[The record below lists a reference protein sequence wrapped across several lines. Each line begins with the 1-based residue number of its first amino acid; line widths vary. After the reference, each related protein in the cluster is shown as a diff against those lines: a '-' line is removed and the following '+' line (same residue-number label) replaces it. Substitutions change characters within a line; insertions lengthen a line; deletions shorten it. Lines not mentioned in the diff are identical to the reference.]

1 MDELAKLYIR
11 RDGKKYRVKVFQ
23 NSVGI
28 ERQEPTHGSN
38 RLFERTPLPVL
49 TRQQFTDSEWVAEA
63 AAFCWELDAW
73 DVDRLRL
80 LVDTYEQMER
90 REG

>member
-11 RDGKKYRVKVFQ
+11 HDGKKYRVKVFQ

-28 ERQEPTHGSN
+28 GWQEPTHGSN
-38 RLFERTPLPVL
+38 RMFERTPIPMP